1 MKGSVFIMQKGY
13 NIPKEIVDT
22 KEEQML
28 IALTETYNKMIEPN
42 KASKV
47 ISKIGQKIPASIKDI
62 ASTTKD
68 KVLENEIF
76 LKSLEALGKGFQ
88 TLERYASKVTLSE
101 KQILEIVNEIVA
113 DNQISSLDEI
123 CLARGYDISKLVNK
137 NKFVDI
143 IAALVEGAATGA
155 PGFAGIPF
163 NLALSTFLFYRAV
176 QSIALFYGYDI
187 KNDPAELEIA
197 SEVFMNA
204 ISPKSSND
212 SDLSNTIA
220 KVMLLTTATSVKQ
233 TVKKGWTAMA
243 EKGGVHLLLAQMRAL
258 ANNAAKKAIEKAGKK
273 GIEKT
278 AFTEV
283 FEQIGRKLTQKSIG
297 KAVPYVGAVIG
308 ATLDSAQMVQI
319 IKYADIFYNKRFIL
333 EKEIRINALLGY
345 KSEFIEVE
353 EYGETEGEDFD
364 DSNKLNFVVE
374 EVGD

>member
-68 KVLENEIF
+68 KVSENEIF

-212 SDLSNTIA
+212 SELSNTIA

-297 KAVPYVGAVIG
+297 KAIPYVGAVIG
-308 ATLDSAQMVQI
+308 ATLDTAQMVQI

-364 DSNKLNFVVE
+364 DPNKLNFVVE
-374 EVGD
+374 EIGD

>member
-1 MKGSVFIMQKGY
+1 MQKGY

-68 KVLENEIF
+68 KVSENEIF

-212 SDLSNTIA
+212 SELSNTIA

-297 KAVPYVGAVIG
+297 KAIPYVGAVIG
-308 ATLDSAQMVQI
+308 ATLDTAQMVQI

-364 DSNKLNFVVE
+364 DPNKLNFVVE
-374 EVGD
+374 EIGD